1 MGTDGEAI
9 GRPRVDGQ
17 EGRRVMSP
25 GGHQVAGVGGVG
37 RTSEAR
43 PVGGFH
49 NVPL

>member
-9 GRPRVDGQ
+9 GRPHVDGQ
-17 EGRRVMSP
+17 EGRRGMSP

-43 PVGGFH
+43 SPQGGWL
-49 NVPL
+49 P